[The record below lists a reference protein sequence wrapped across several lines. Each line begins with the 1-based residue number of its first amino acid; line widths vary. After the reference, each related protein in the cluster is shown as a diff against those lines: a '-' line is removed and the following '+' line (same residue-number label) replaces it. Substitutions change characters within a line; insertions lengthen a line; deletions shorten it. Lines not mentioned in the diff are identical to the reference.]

1 MKIFA
6 LLSLSLCLLLCSC
19 SIGANDPQ
27 GSTTPPDAAQS
38 DVPSTTNPAQVV
50 PSTTNPAQI
59 VPSTSNPAP
68 GVPDPAATAV
78 YDTLKNFFSGGT
90 QTGKRVAAVVVPS
103 AYDLLD
109 VYRYIVSEDAHALIS
124 LRDETVTGSA
134 YNDYL
139 SNTYTAKFFGPDG
152 RNADNYL
159 IAVAVRS
166 DSSRDRYSVT
176 ATADGSAVTVS
187 VQAADPAPTPQDD
200 GGYFI
205 FLVPVPGRY
214 TVQQVIVK

>member
-27 GSTTPPDAAQS
+27 GATTPPDAARS
-38 DVPSTTNPAQVV
+38 DVTTSSTPAAV
-50 PSTTNPAQI
+50 

-68 GVPDPAATAV
+68 GVPDPAATSV
-78 YDTLKNFFSGGT
+78 YDTLKTFFSGGT

-139 SNTYTAKFFGPDG
+139 SNTYTAGFFGPDG

-159 IAVAVRS
+159 IAVAVRC
-166 DSSRDRYSVT
+166 DSSRNRYSVT

-205 FLVPVPGRY
+205 YLVSVSGRY
-214 TVQQVIVK
+214 TGQQVIVK

>member
-27 GSTTPPDAAQS
+27 GATTPPDAAQS
-38 DVPSTTNPAQVV
+38 DVTTSPNLASVEPNPASVE
-50 PSTTNPAQI
+50 
-59 VPSTSNPAP
+59 
-68 GVPDPAATAV
+68 PDPAATSV
-78 YDTLKNFFSGGT
+78 YDTLKTFFSDSSDGT

-124 LRDETVTGSA
+124 LRDETVTGGA

-187 VQAADPAPTPQDD
+187 VQAAEPASTPQDD

-205 FLVPVPGRY
+205 YLVPVSGRY
-214 TVQQVIVK
+214 TGQQVIVK

>member
-1 MKIFA
+1 MKKFA

-27 GSTTPPDAAQS
+27 GATTPPDAAQS
-38 DVPSTTNPAQVV
+38 DVTTSSTPAAVV
-50 PSTTNPAQI
+50 PST
-59 VPSTSNPAP
+59 SSPAP
-68 GVPDPAATAV
+68 VVPDPAATSV
-78 YDTLKNFFSGGT
+78 YDTLKIFFSDSSGGM

-124 LRDETVTGSA
+124 LRDETVTGGA

-159 IAVAVRS
+159 IAVAVRC

-187 VQAADPAPTPQDD
+187 VQAAEPASTPQDD

-205 FLVPVPGRY
+205 YLVPVSGRY
-214 TVQQVIVK
+214 TGQQVIVK

>member
-1 MKIFA
+1 MKKFVF
-6 LLSLSLCLLLCSC
+6 LSLSLCLLLCSC

-27 GSTTPPDAAQS
+27 GATTPPDAARS
-38 DVPSTTNPAQVV
+38 DVTTSSTPAAV
-50 PSTTNPAQI
+50 
-59 VPSTSNPAP
+59 VPSTSNPAAV
-68 GVPDPAATAV
+68 VPDPAATSV
-78 YDTLKNFFSGGT
+78 YDTLKTFFSGGT

-109 VYRYIVSEDAHALIS
+109 VYRYIVSEDARALIS

-159 IAVAVRS
+159 IAVAVRC

-187 VQAADPAPTPQDD
+187 VQAAEPASTPQDD

-205 FLVPVPGRY
+205 YLVPVSGRY
-214 TVQQVIVK
+214 TGQQVIVK

>member
-1 MKIFA
+1 MKKFV

-27 GSTTPPDAAQS
+27 ARQHRVTTSHNLASVEPD
-38 DVPSTTNPAQVV
+38 PASVE
-50 PSTTNPAQI
+50 
-59 VPSTSNPAP
+59 
-68 GVPDPAATAV
+68 PDPAATSV
-78 YDTLKNFFSGGT
+78 YDTLKAFFSDSSDGT

-109 VYRYIVSEDAHALIS
+109 VYRYIVSEDAHALIR
-124 LRDETVTGSA
+124 LRDETVAGGA

-152 RNADNYL
+152 RNEDNYL
-159 IAVAVRS
+159 IAVAVRC

-205 FLVPVPGRY
+205 YLVPVPGRY
-214 TVQQVIVK
+214 TGQQVIVK

>member
-1 MKIFA
+1 MKKFV

-27 GSTTPPDAAQS
+27 GATTPPDAAQS
-38 DVPSTTNPAQVV
+38 DVTTSPNPASVE
-50 PSTTNPAQI
+50 
-59 VPSTSNPAP
+59 
-68 GVPDPAATAV
+68 PDPAATSV
-78 YDTLKNFFSGGT
+78 YNALKAFFSDSSDGT
-90 QTGKRVAAVVVPS
+90 QTGKRVAAAVVPS

-124 LRDETVTGSA
+124 LRDETVAGSA

-139 SNTYTAKFFGPDG
+139 SNTYTAKFFGSDG
-152 RNADNYL
+152 RNEDNYL
-159 IAVAVRS
+159 IAVAVRC
-166 DSSRDRYSVT
+166 DSSRDRHSVT

-187 VQAADPAPTPQDD
+187 VRAADPASTPQDD

-205 FLVPVPGRY
+205 YLVPVSGRY